1 MDAHRGPICA
11 VAIAPDGK
19 VALSTG
25 ANEGVKVWDL
35 RSGPHLVRTLDSGE
49 FPIRHLHVIGG
60 AELCVASSSN
70 AFFNLESYDGTQV
83 RSVIHAPTITAFDAT
98 PNGKWIITGSADGAL
113 RLFDADDGQQRVQ
126 LDNPHGINSSRNHRR
141 WTLRSLCDSRSN
153 SIAVGLEYRN

>member
-1 MDAHRGPICA
+1 
-11 VAIAPDGK
+11 
-19 VALSTG
+19 
-25 ANEGVKVWDL
+25 VWDL

-70 AFFNLESYDGTQV
+70 AFSIWNLMTGTQV

-126 LDNPHGINSSRNHRR
+126 LDNPHGITAVAITDDGRFAASATRDRTLSLWDLNTGISRKVMMVNTNRVMFTQSGR
-141 WTLRSLCDSRSN
+141 LLLAK
-153 SIAVGLEYRN
+153 I